1 MGVCGRPCPS
11 RGSPD
16 PFLSKDQLPVTERG
30 LRIGESGHAMGG
42 VGPIPPARG
51 GGGQGREERGDSPPP
66 RPLASRRQRPDGR
79 DLIKTHIKFPEFPP
93 PLQTRS
99 GSSF

>member
-1 MGVCGRPCPS
+1 MGVCGRPCPG

-51 GGGQGREERGDSPPP
+51 GGARGRRREETAP
-66 RPLASRRQRPDGR
+66 RPGPWP
-79 DLIKTHIKFPEFPP
+79 HIVSA
-93 PLQTRS
+93 LM
-99 GSSF
+99 GGI